1 MLSARA
7 LFFDVSLRLNGDRI
21 LCLSGKIQRVFHSFH
36 RVIHRF
42 LWTTLWKPWKSPPH
56 PADSRMIFFLQI
68 AAEPLTLPE
77 ETIIV
82 KMLKQPGWL
91 VQVITEVSSD
101 GNCGRSALRESRWVV
116 KTGESTGLSI
126 PGAFGDEPK
135 GGALYS
141 GTLSGPKGFF
151 PSGNLG
157 GNAGFLPSHVIFF
170 DGMGGFLFLLIPD
183 E

>member
-1 MLSARA
+1 MGINP
-7 LFFDVSLRLNGDRI
+7 VSV
-21 LCLSGKIQRVFHSFH
+21 GKMQRVFHSFH

-42 LWTTLWKPWKSPPH
+42 LWTILWKLWKSPPH

-135 GGALYS
+135 GAPFTAEL
-141 GTLSGPKGFF
+141 
-151 PSGNLG
+151 
-157 GNAGFLPSHVIFF
+157 
-170 DGMGGFLFLLIPD
+170 
-183 E
+183 

>member
-1 MLSARA
+1 MKPCIHAFLTAPGGIRQIFPPERCFR
-7 LFFDVSLRLNGDRI
+7 LSLRLNGDKS
-21 LCLSGKIQRVFHSFH
+21 CVCGKNAKGFPLFPQSYPPFFVDNL
-36 RVIHRF
+36 VE
-42 LWTTLWKPWKSPPH
+42 TPWKSPPH

-82 KMLKQPGWL
+82 KILKQPGWL

-135 GGALYS
+135 GAPFTAEL
-141 GTLSGPKGFF
+141 
-151 PSGNLG
+151 
-157 GNAGFLPSHVIFF
+157 
-170 DGMGGFLFLLIPD
+170 
-183 E
+183 